1 MVIGIITL
9 ALSRQILEK
18 FKGDFLSQRWGAWGN
33 GTILT
38 IKCPFIHFLFSSYGD
53 ESQAGERTVKMLAIL
68 EFVPYIYIKVLK
80 KTLCYYDSNLSYNYF
95 SHNFFFFKGNLGKI
109 ITFHFRAHDYV
120 GRGGSQM
127 FNHQPGMGTEGPN
140 RHQSLHLGQMRAR

>member
-9 ALSRQILEK
+9 VLSRQILEK

-38 IKCPFIHFLFSSYGD
+38 IKCPFIHFLFSIYGD

-80 KTLCYYDSNLSYNYF
+80 KKLCVTMILIWVTIISLTI
-95 SHNFFFFKGNLGKI
+95 FFTGNLGKI

-140 RHQSLHLGQMRAR
+140 RHQSLHLGQMPAR

>member
-9 ALSRQILEK
+9 VPSRQILEK

-33 GTILT
+33 GTILG
-38 IKCPFIHFLFSSYGD
+38 IKCSFIHFLFSSYGD

-95 SHNFFFFKGNLGKI
+95 SHNFFFTGNLGKI

-140 RHQSLHLGQMRAR
+140 RHQSLHLGQMPAR